1 MKKQIFFLHVGILL
15 IVSVLA
21 LIVNRDCTAEI
32 DNLRQSNLALKTRAG
47 VNQKYAIAV
56 EKELIQAW
64 MDVCLFKTEA
74 DMSDDYDK
82 RYMDCKCIVVDD
94 MNKLVEGL

>member
-1 MKKQIFFLHVGILL
+1 MKKQIFFLHIGILSIVAVLTFL
-15 IVSVLA
+15 IE
-21 LIVNRDCTAEI
+21 RDYTAEI
-32 DNLRQSNLALKTRAG
+32 ANLRQSNLALKTRAG
-47 VNQKYAIAV
+47 VTQKYTDAV

-94 MNKLVEGL
+94 MNKLAGGL